1 MFCSKCGNELP
12 EGSRFCNKCG
22 NEIKISL
29 DNVTKE
35 TTEKIEM
42 KPVDKEPRLLDT
54 GATVKKTKKKKD
66 QFLIL

>member
-35 TTEKIEM
+35 TTKKIEK
-42 KPVDKEPRLLDT
+42 KPVD
-54 GATVKKTKKKKD
+54 
-66 QFLIL
+66 